1 MSLELLTRIAML
13 KANVCVRKDT
23 LEINVIN
30 AQLVTS
36 VSPTAM
42 VSLIKIQKIIR
53 SISWYN
59 INFLIAD
66 CECNAD
72 GSVNNECNSDGEC
85 NCKEHVQ
92 GNKCDTVIPGWY
104 KLVDPTGT
112 IIISILVSK

>member
-1 MSLELLTRIAML
+1 M
-13 KANVCVRKDT
+13 KC
-23 LEINVIN
+23 
-30 AQLVTS
+30 
-36 VSPTAM
+36 
-42 VSLIKIQKIIR
+42 
-53 SISWYN
+53 SWYYYVN
-59 INFLIAD
+59 ILIAD